1 MYKNSNQLAERRAAK
16 QRADE
21 YKAARNAPGADK
33 GKLSRQFHKD
43 KRNRRRDKKAESQLN
58 YGAFQRRHQQKKYD
72 RAVAAGTMDPA
83 NHQELLNKSGAFD
96 SKRIAAFDNYQKRK
110 RGFAQNPG
118 ALASMM
124 GY

>member
-33 GKLSRQFHKD
+33 GKLKRQFHKD

-58 YGAFQRRHQQKKYD
+58 YGAFKRRHQQKKYD
-72 RAVAAGTMDPA
+72 RAVAAGTMNPE
-83 NHQELLNKSGAFD
+83 NHQEFINKTGAFD
-96 SKRIAAFDNYQKRK
+96 SKRMETYDRYQNNKK
-110 RGFAQNPG
+110 GFLTNPG
-118 ALASMM
+118 KLADMM